1 MRNNRKCTE
10 KCSKQYWWRWQKT
23 LKLTE
28 WMRDVILP
36 QRFTDTDT
44 SRGLHYN
51 GNKISDFIR
60 FCSVLSTSTRL
71 QGVRWNFRAVVMV
84 SFVAVITK
92 ARDYLFL
99 YPWYLSERV
108 NRNPRLWSTKDL
120 RYLFIFRENQLFNVG
135 LVSCFYMK
143 RIRLRMI

>member
-1 MRNNRKCTE
+1 MT
-10 KCSKQYWWRWQKT
+10 
-23 LKLTE
+23 LTE
-28 WMRDVILP
+28 DFKTNGMNAGCH
-36 QRFTDTDT
+36 FTSEVYTDT

-92 ARDYLFL
+92 ARD
-99 YPWYLSERV
+99 
-108 NRNPRLWSTKDL
+108 
-120 RYLFIFRENQLFNVG
+120 
-135 LVSCFYMK
+135 
-143 RIRLRMI
+143 

>member
-1 MRNNRKCTE
+1 M
-10 KCSKQYWWRWQKT
+10 Q
-23 LKLTE
+23 
-28 WMRDVILP
+28 DVILP

-71 QGVRWNFRAVVMV
+71 QGVRWNFPAVVMV

-92 ARDYLFL
+92 ARGYLFL
-99 YPWYLSERV
+99 YPCYLSERV

-135 LVSCFYMK
+135 LVSCFYIK